1 MRKFFST
8 LLLSMCYLVISSPVL
23 AVDKVTVIPLFS
35 GMAIG
40 RSITSAT
47 AGSIL
52 FTGTPGVLSQDNNNL
67 FWNDT
72 NNRLG
77 IGTATPSNPLTV
89 DKYSPPNGHLD
100 APIKGYYE
108 IDPGDSD
115 VATGILAHIKNI
127 GSTLGTSGHIVGSF
141 GLAEDTESGKHDMY
155 GAEGRVN
162 GLGSAGNIYGV
173 LGLAAWQ
180 GSSFDS
186 RQAYGVV
193 GRVEITTVEETP
205 LAEGIVSAFYAPQI
219 IGGDPNIKYSFFGKD
234 PMRVDSAIS
243 SYDSATHEKNISL
256 SNDGTTSYLTANETP
271 LSIATLSDNSISFSP
286 NNTPAM
292 TIVSG
297 GNVGIGISAPAYQL
311 ELSTDSAAKPGEA
324 TWTNPSDR
332 RLKTDINSFTDGLD
346 VIMDIKPITFKY
358 NGKAGFT
365 DTKTTNI
372 GIIAQDIISIA
383 PYTVGTFKAKLNA
396 NDTTETELYSF
407 NAGALTFV
415 TINAIK
421 EQQTEISNL
430 IQKTDSNITKY
441 QQLQTAINAQQEGVQ
456 TSLTDL
462 TTRDMEQEEKIAHL
476 VALTTTLQQQIQVLQ
491 DILIK
496 NSILPKQIKTP

>member
-1 MRKFFST
+1 M
-8 LLLSMCYLVISSPVL
+8 ISSPVL
-23 AVDKVTVIPLFS
+23 AVDKVVVIPLFS

-52 FTGTPGVLSQDNNNL
+52 FTGTSGVLAQDNNNL

-77 IGTATPSNPLTV
+77 IGTATPTNPLTV
-89 DKYSPPNGHLD
+89 DKYSPPDGLLD

-115 VATGILAHIKNI
+115 IATGILAYIKNI
-127 GSTLGTSGHIVGSF
+127 GSTSGSSGHIVGSF

-173 LGLAAWQ
+173 LGLATWQ
-180 GSSFDS
+180 GSSFVDS

-193 GRVEITTVEETP
+193 GRVEITTDGETP
-205 LAEGIVSAFYAPQI
+205 LEEGIVSAFYAPEI
-219 IGGDPNIKYSFFGKD
+219 IGGKSDVKYSFLGKD

-243 SYDSATHEKNISL
+243 SYDSATNSKNISL

-271 LSIATLSDNSISFSP
+271 LAITTFSDNSISLSP

-292 TIVSG
+292 TIVIG
-297 GNVGIGISAPAYQL
+297 DTEDMVNIAKVGIGTDSPAYQL
-311 ELSTDSAAKPGEA
+311 QLSTNSAAKPGDGN
-324 TWTNPSDR
+324 WTVASDR

-396 NDTTETELYSF
+396 NDTTETELYNF
-407 NAGALTFV
+407 NSGALTFV

-421 EQQTEISNL
+421 EQQTEISKL
-430 IQKTDSNITKY
+430 SQKTDSNITKY

-456 TSLTDL
+456 TSLTEL
-462 TTRDMEQEEKIAHL
+462 TTRDMEQEEKIANL

-496 NSILPKQIKTP
+496 NSILPKEIKKP